1 MDMIR
6 SNRNQEKYIQTGLD
20 VGSNKICCAITEVD
34 PKTES
39 VKLLGV
45 GLSPSTGIKKG
56 SITHRDQLIDEMD
69 HAFQEAQ
76 TMANVNVQK
85 LSLGIS
91 GDHIRGINT
100 QGAIAIG
107 NNENSNVPIQHE
119 ITNADV
125 HRVLDLAKAISLPVD
140 RDILHVLPQEY
151 VIDTMDSIKDPVGLT
166 GRRLEARVHLITVA
180 TTAATNLA
188 SCAEELGVAVDGIIY
203 QGLASSIATLVED
216 EKNLGVV
223 CVDIG
228 ATTTDIVVYHE
239 GGIRHTATLG
249 IGAAS
254 ITNDIA
260 VMLQVGIDE
269 AENIKKTYGSAKA
282 SMSSPALDFELPSK
296 DGQIKRK
303 VSEHELSR
311 YVEARMVEIL
321 QLTMREVS
329 RADIKEKLTYGMVLT
344 GGGSELKNLV
354 GLAQETINMPVR
366 IGKPNN
372 ISGAV
377 DIASSPIYASAV
389 GLAQWK
395 VFGEDL
401 SMFRKPGT
409 SFKNAF
415 DKLKEIVKD
424 FF

>member
-1 MDMIR
+1 MIR
-6 SNRNQEKYIQTGLD
+6 SNRNQDKYIQTGLD
-20 VGSNKICCAITEVD
+20 VGSDKICCAIMEVD
-34 PKTES
+34 PNSDS
-39 VKLLGV
+39 VKLLGI
-45 GLSPSTGIKKG
+45 GTSPATGIKKG

-69 HAFQEAQ
+69 QALQEAQ
-76 TMANVNVQK
+76 TMADVTIQK
-85 LSLGIS
+85 LALGIS

-107 NNENSNVPIQHE
+107 NNSSSNVPVQHE
-119 ITNADV
+119 ITDGDV
-125 HRVLDLAKAISLPVD
+125 HRVLELAKAISLPVD

-188 SCAEELGVAVDGIIY
+188 SCTEELGVTVDGIVY
-203 QGLASSIATLVED
+203 QGLASSISTLVED

-260 VMLQVGIDE
+260 VMLQVGIEE
-269 AENIKKTYGSAKA
+269 AEKIKRTYGSAKA
-282 SMSSPALDFELPSK
+282 SMSSPALDFELPVQN
-296 DGQIKRK
+296 GQIKRK

-321 QLTMREVS
+321 QLIMREVF
-329 RADIKEKLTYGMVLT
+329 RADVKEKLTYGMVIT

-377 DIASSPIYASAV
+377 DVASSPNYASAI

-395 VFGEDL
+395 NFGEDL
-401 SMFRKPGT
+401 SLVPRPASSLKGAVDK
-409 SFKNAF
+409 FK
-415 DKLKEIVKD
+415 KIVKE

>member
-1 MDMIR
+1 MIR
-6 SNRNQEKYIQTGLD
+6 SNRNQDKYIQTGLD
-20 VGSNKICCAITEVD
+20 VGSNKICCAIMEVD
-34 PKTES
+34 PNSNS
-39 VKLLGV
+39 VKLLGI
-45 GLSPSTGIKKG
+45 GTSPASGIKKG

-69 HAFQEAQ
+69 FALQEAQ

-85 LSLGIS
+85 LALGIS

-107 NNENSNVPIQHE
+107 NNGGSNVPVQHE
-119 ITNADV
+119 ITDVDV
-125 HRVLDLAKAISLPVD
+125 HRVLELAKAISLPVD

-166 GRRLEARVHLITVA
+166 GRRLEAQVHLITVA

-188 SCAEELGVAVDGIIY
+188 SCAEELGVTVDGIVY
-203 QGLASSIATLVED
+203 QGLASSISTLVED

-228 ATTTDIVVYHE
+228 ATTTDIVVYYE

-249 IGAAS
+249 IGSAS

-260 VMLQVGIDE
+260 VMLQVGIEE
-269 AENIKKTYGSAKA
+269 AEHIKKTYGSAKA
-282 SMSSPALDFELPSK
+282 SMSSPDLDFELPMQN
-296 DGQIKRK
+296 GEIKRK

-321 QLTMREVS
+321 QLIMREVS
-329 RADIKEKLTYGMVLT
+329 RADVKEKLTYGMVLT

-377 DIASSPIYASAV
+377 DVASSPEYSSAI

-395 VFGEDL
+395 NFGGDL
-401 SMFRKPGT
+401 SLIQKSGS
-409 SFKNAF
+409 SFKGAM
-415 DKLKEIVKD
+415 DKFKKLVKE

>member
-1 MDMIR
+1 MIR
-6 SNRNQEKYIQTGLD
+6 SNRNAEKYIQAGLD
-20 VGSNKICCAITEVD
+20 VGSDKICCAITEVD
-34 PKTES
+34 PKS
-39 VKLLGV
+39 NIVKLLGI
-45 GLSPSTGIKKG
+45 GTSPATGIKKG

-69 HAFQEAQ
+69 NALQEAQ
-76 TMANVNVQK
+76 TMADLIVEK

-91 GDHIRGINT
+91 GSHIRGINT

-107 NNENSNVPIQHE
+107 NSNGSNVPIQHE
-119 ITNADV
+119 ISDGDV
-125 HRVLDLAKAISLPVD
+125 HRVLDLAKAVSLPVD

-180 TTAATNLA
+180 TTAATNLV
-188 SCAEELGVAVDGIIY
+188 SCAEELGVDVDGIVY
-203 QGLASSIATLVED
+203 QGLASSIATLGDD

-228 ATTTDIVVYHE
+228 ATTTDIIVYHE
-239 GGIRHTATLG
+239 GGVRHTATLL

-260 VMLQVGIDE
+260 VMLQVGIED
-269 AENIKKTYGSAKA
+269 AEKIKQTYGSAKA
-282 SMSSPALDFELPSK
+282 SMSSPSLDFELPAQN
-296 DGQIKRK
+296 GQIKRK

-321 QLTMREVS
+321 QLIMREVS

-366 IGKPNN
+366 VGNPVNL
-372 ISGAV
+372 SGAV
-377 DIASSPIYASAV
+377 DVASRPIYASAI

-395 VFGEDL
+395 TFGEDISL
-401 SMFRKPGT
+401 IHKTGNT
-409 SFKNAF
+409 FKGAIGKF
-415 DKLKEIVKD
+415 KKLMKE